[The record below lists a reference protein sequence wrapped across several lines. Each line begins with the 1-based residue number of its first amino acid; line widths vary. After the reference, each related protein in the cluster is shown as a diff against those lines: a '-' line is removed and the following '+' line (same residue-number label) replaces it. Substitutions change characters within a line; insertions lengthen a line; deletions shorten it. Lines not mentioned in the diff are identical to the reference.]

1 MSAAWRTRAERVADT
16 EQIER
21 LLDRAF
27 GGERHLRRSE
37 LFRQGR
43 KPIAGLCRV
52 AEAQDASGAARLL
65 GVVRGWEVQVG
76 KDSDTET
83 GKETVKETSQ
93 QSDKQT
99 SKETGRKTGKKTGKE
114 KVPLILAGPLA
125 VEPSLRGQGIGK
137 TLLAEHL
144 AAGRRAGWRGAV
156 LIGEPEYYR
165 AFGFRLAAERGLFLP
180 WHGAASLRS
189 ETMRFLALELR
200 LGGLE
205 GLTGAVEPVPLGKSQ
220 KPRKDTPAP
229 KPKPRRGH
237 EPR

>member
-1 MSAAWRTRAERVADT
+1 MVAAWRTRAERATDAN
-16 EQIER
+16 QIER

-43 KPIAGLCRV
+43 NPIADLCRV
-52 AEAQDASGAARLL
+52 AEAQDAAGAPRLL
-65 GVVRGWEVQVG
+65 GVVRGWEVLAG
-76 KDSDTET
+76 TDT
-83 GKETVKETSQ
+83 G
-93 QSDKQT
+93 
-99 SKETGRKTGKKTGKE
+99 GG
-114 KVPLILAGPLA
+114 KVPLLLAGPLA

-144 AAGRRAGWRGAV
+144 AAGRRTGWRGAV

-165 AFGFRLAAERGLFLP
+165 AFGFRPAVEYGLFLP
-180 WHGAASLRS
+180 WSGAASLRS

-205 GLTGAVEPVPLGKSQ
+205 GVTGAVSPAPSTKS
-220 KPRKDTPAP
+220 PRKADRAHRAHREHNKAHKTHRAH
-229 KPKPRRGH
+229 KPN
-237 EPR
+237 

>member
-1 MSAAWRTRAERVADT
+1 M
-16 EQIER
+16 
-21 LLDRAF
+21 
-27 GGERHLRRSE
+27 RRSE

-83 GKETVKETSQ
+83 VKETSQ

-99 SKETGRKTGKKTGKE
+99 SKETGRKTGKE

-220 KPRKDTPAP
+220 KPRKDTPTPQTQTAS
-229 KPKPRRGH
+229 RTRAALGVWASM
-237 EPR
+237 RVFV

>member
-1 MSAAWRTRAERVADT
+1 MVAAWRTRAERATDAN
-16 EQIER
+16 QIER

-43 KPIAGLCRV
+43 NPIADLCRV
-52 AEAQDASGAARLL
+52 AEAQDAAGAPRLL
-65 GVVRGWEVQVG
+65 GVVRGWEVQAG
-76 KDSDTET
+76 TDT
-83 GKETVKETSQ
+83 
-93 QSDKQT
+93 DK
-99 SKETGRKTGKKTGKE
+99 KKI
-114 KVPLILAGPLA
+114 PLLLAGPLA

-144 AAGRRAGWRGAV
+144 AAGRRTGWRGAV

-165 AFGFRLAAERGLFLP
+165 AFGFRPAVEYGLFLP
-180 WHGAASLRS
+180 WSGAASLRS

-205 GLTGAVEPVPLGKSQ
+205 GVTGAVSPAPSTKP
-220 KPRKDTPAP
+220 PRKADRAHKAHREHNKAHKTHRAH
-229 KPKPRRGH
+229 KPN
-237 EPR
+237 